1 MLGSGVG
8 YSDTPQFTYVLLTVL
23 FTLISIELN
32 YFLFFFYLDIFLTNM
47 KVLICSEH

>member
-23 FTLISIELN
+23 FTFISIELI
-32 YFLFFFYLDIFLTNM
+32 FFFYLDIFLTNM
-47 KVLICSEH
+47 KFLICSEH